1 MKRSGIVSLVGI
13 LVVTVAALV
22 GTLVAGN
29 SILLGIDLDGG
40 VEVGLVPVEDT
51 ELEGEALDEALTVS
65 EQIIRN
71 RVDGL
76 GVAEPDITR
85 QGERIVVQLPGIED
99 QQRALE
105 VVGATAEL
113 RFRPVCAV
121 LLPEPLDLDA
131 PGADGDAAVDPN
143 DADGD
148 GVRDQPF
155 GVSPGDVDVEVDEDG
170 GIGTAPP
177 GVGCEGIGIDTTEAL
192 SLPDTDP
199 DDEEADQPV
208 ILSSLPGDDGEPPSR
223 YLLGR
228 TMLTGAALETADATF
243 QGFEWSVAPV
253 FRAGP
258 EGIDLFNEAAAA
270 CFSATPVCPSV
281 GLAGGPTAQ
290 LAIVLDGVVQSAP
303 TIRTPFFE
311 RDSISITGNFDEA
324 EANDTALVL
333 KFGAL
338 PIEFEDPADPDSLST
353 VNNVSA
359 TLGRD
364 SLEAGVVAGI
374 VGFAAVALYM
384 IAYYRLL
391 GVAAMASLLVSGTL
405 LYCIIAFL
413 SESRGLALTL
423 AGVVGLVVSIGTSL
437 DSNVVYFEHL
447 KEDIANGRTLRSAV
461 DRSFPVAFKTMF
473 FANSAS
479 LIAAIILYVLTVGSV
494 RGFALMLGLAS
505 ILDLI
510 ATYFF
515 LRPAVKI
522 MARGQTL
529 VDRPGLYGLP
539 RPGSASDGD
548 AKATDP
554 VVETDIPEEATV

>member
-1 MKRSGIVSLVGI
+1 MRRSGIVSLVGI
-13 LVVTVAALV
+13 LLVTVVALV
-22 GTLVAGN
+22 ATLAADN
-29 SILLGIDLDGG
+29 EILLGIDLDGG

-51 ELEGEALDEALTVS
+51 ELEGDALDEALGVS

-85 QGERIVVQLPGIED
+85 QGDRIVVQLPGIDD

-121 LLPEPLDLDA
+121 LLPEPLDV
-131 PGADGDAAVDPN
+131 PGSDGTDGVDPT
-143 DADGD
+143 DVDGD
-148 GVRDQPF
+148 GVRDRPF
-155 GVSPGDVDVEVDEDG
+155 GVSPADVDVAVGEDG

-177 GVGCEGIGIDTTEAL
+177 GVGCEGIGIDAAEAL

-208 ILSSLPGDDGEPPSR
+208 ILSTLPGDDGEGPGR

-243 QGFEWSVAPV
+243 NGFEWSVAPV
-253 FRAGP
+253 FRSGP

-270 CFSATPVCPSV
+270 CFNATPTCPSV
-281 GLAGGPTAQ
+281 GLAGSPTAQ

-311 RDSISITGNFDEA
+311 RDSIQITGNFDQGEA
-324 EANDTALVL
+324 ENTALVL

-364 SLEAGVVAGI
+364 SLDAGIVAGI

-384 IAYYRLL
+384 VAYYRLL
-391 GVAAMASLLVSGTL
+391 GLAAIASLAVSYTL

-437 DSNVVYFEHL
+437 DSNVVYFENL
-447 KEDIANGRTLRSAV
+447 KEDIANGRTLRSSV
-461 DRSFPVAFKTMF
+461 DRSFPVAFKTIF

-479 LIAAIILYVLTVGSV
+479 LIAAIILYLLTVGSV

-505 ILDLI
+505 ILDLV

-515 LRPAVKI
+515 LRPAVRL
-522 MARGQTL
+522 MARGKTL
-529 VDRPGLYGLP
+529 VERPGLYGLP
-539 RPGSASDGD
+539 RPGTAVDRSEQA
-548 AKATDP
+548 ARTTE
-554 VVETDIPEEATV
+554 VVTPEEATL